1 MTEGPTV
8 LFLEAD
14 DEITAVVRRVRA
26 ADAGRVVLVAPGRS
40 RATSSAV
47 GLRLLARAGEADGR
61 DVSVVG
67 DPLTRSLAAE
77 AGLVAYASVDEARR
91 GDPSAQ
97 PDAAEPRHAAIHVVR
112 GAATDETVP
121 TMAAAMAAVPD
132 DETRAVKVAQPS
144 PKAAAAPG
152 RRFPIVLTAGLVA
165 LLAAAAALAVFVLP
179 SATIRIEPE
188 TSAVGPATYDIR
200 VEGAE
205 SVSGTVEATATVTA
219 TGTYEVLEP
228 ATGFVVF
235 FNWNVF
241 DVEVPAETLVA
252 AGEQAF
258 ATVETIVVPAG
269 SLTSDGRIQAGDAS
283 MEVTAA
289 AAGPAANV
297 PPEAI
302 DTILSIGTAAQLR
315 GFPNNPERLVT
326 NPEATSGGLEGT
338 GTEISQGD
346 VDAASAALQ
355 QDLAEAAAAALAGT
369 TDDPYA
375 DPAEPP
381 APVIEGIEGLVGTRD
396 QPSAEITGT
405 LAYDRL
411 VADPAEVE
419 GLAVDRFA
427 SDATLLAEG
436 HELVP
441 DATNVTLGETT
452 RDGDALV
459 VAATVEGQSAAAIDP
474 DEVIERAAGRTAAE
488 AEEALADIGE
498 ATVELWPGWV
508 ITVPDAEWRIEVES
522 VTDAGEPSPSGS

>member
-1 MTEGPTV
+1 M
-8 LFLEAD
+8 
-14 DEITAVVRRVRA
+14 RRCPRWPRGHGRGA
-26 ADAGRVVLVAPGRS
+26 GRRDAGGEGGATVAEGGR
-40 RATSSAV
+40 
-47 GLRLLARAGEADGR
+47 G
-61 DVSVVG
+61 
-67 DPLTRSLAAE
+67 
-77 AGLVAYASVDEARR
+77 
-91 GDPSAQ
+91 
-97 PDAAEPRHAAIHVVR
+97 
-112 GAATDETVP
+112 
-121 TMAAAMAAVPD
+121 
-132 DETRAVKVAQPS
+132 
-144 PKAAAAPG
+144 PG
-152 RRFPIVLTAGLVA
+152 RRFPVVLTAGLVA

-283 MEVTAA
+283 MEVSAA

-338 GTEISQGD
+338 GTEISQAD
-346 VDAASAALQ
+346 VDAANAALQ

-369 TDDPYA
+369 TESVCGP
-375 DPAEPP
+375 
-381 APVIEGIEGLVGTRD
+381 R
-396 QPSAEITGT
+396 
-405 LAYDRL
+405 
-411 VADPAEVE
+411 
-419 GLAVDRFA
+419 
-427 SDATLLAEG
+427 
-436 HELVP
+436 
-441 DATNVTLGETT
+441 
-452 RDGDALV
+452 
-459 VAATVEGQSAAAIDP
+459 
-474 DEVIERAAGRTAAE
+474 RAARAGHRGHRGPRRDSRPAQRR
-488 AEEALADIGE
+488 DH
-498 ATVELWPGWV
+498 
-508 ITVPDAEWRIEVES
+508 R
-522 VTDAGEPSPSGS
+522 DAGV